1 MENLIVFILNVLVQS
16 VMYTYFSLTMTKLF
30 SKEKC
35 DALHKV
41 LATIFI
47 IISLCIIYFL
57 KSVTSNG
64 STAFIVFATLH
75 WLIVFAILKNKAFT
89 SLIIIIFASI
99 LSAITELII
108 MSVGLIIF
116 KTNALELTNYPYKL
130 LILLV
135 VQTIFAIILTKLLY
149 IFLSKR
155 PQILYKIDTI
165 NTKQLCTF
173 IIALIICIF
182 PQMILFVINDYNYPP
197 ILLITNCLQFIIVCI
212 FIFSYLKKSIE
223 HEKVQSD
230 LFTSELHNKTLVGM
244 VDGVRTLKHDY
255 NNIMQALNGYVS
267 TKQYDKLQEHINQ
280 VLKECNV
287 VNNLSV
293 IDPKIFNDPAIYGI
307 VGSKFFIANKEDIT
321 FEFDVTTNIAQI
333 QFPMPNLSRILGIL
347 LDNAIEATRKAN
359 SKYVRLEFKYDKRK
373 CADIIK
379 VINTYDTTININLNE
394 IYNKGFST
402 KEVKSGIGLWE
413 VKKLVN
419 KNKNSQIYAT
429 IENNKFVQNLII
441 EKVD

>member
-1 MENLIVFILNVLVQS
+1 MENLIVFILNVLIQTI
-16 VMYTYFSLTMTKLF
+16 MYGYFILCSAKVLTSLNFNKSQKILLLIGIFVAGSISQFLKNIIPGINILIYLIGLFVVILTTLKIETFKAALLVIITEVYFAIIELISIFIGKTFLKINMSSLTTQSHLLF
-30 SKEKC
+30 VMIQI
-35 DALHKV
+35 V
-41 LATIFI
+41 LALCTTKILFMLFDKKKQNWNTFQNI
-47 IISLCIIYFL
+47 NSKQIIAFIISL
-57 KSVTSNG
+57 
-64 STAFIVFATLH
+64 
-75 WLIVFAILKNKAFT
+75 
-89 SLIIIIFASI
+89 
-99 LSAITELII
+99 
-108 MSVGLIIF
+108 
-116 KTNALELTNYPYKL
+116 
-130 LILLV
+130 
-135 VQTIFAIILTKLLY
+135 
-149 IFLSKR
+149 
-155 PQILYKIDTI
+155 
-165 NTKQLCTF
+165 
-173 IIALIICIF
+173 IICVF
-182 PQMILFVINDYNYPP
+182 PQMILFVINDYSYSPT
-197 ILLITNCLQFIIVCI
+197 LLIINCIQFIIVCI

-379 VINTYDTTININLNE
+379 VINTYDTNININLNE

>member
-1 MENLIVFILNVLVQS
+1 MENLIVFILNVLIQTI
-16 VMYTYFSLTMTKLF
+16 MYGYFILCSAKVLTSLNFNKSQKILLLIGIFVAGSISQFLKNIIPGINILIYLIGLFVVILTTLKIETFKAALLVIITEVYFAIIELISIFIGKTFLKINISSLTTQSHLLF
-30 SKEKC
+30 VMIQI
-35 DALHKV
+35 V
-41 LATIFI
+41 LALCTTKILFMLFDKKKQNWNTFQNI
-47 IISLCIIYFL
+47 NSKQIIAFIISL
-57 KSVTSNG
+57 
-64 STAFIVFATLH
+64 
-75 WLIVFAILKNKAFT
+75 
-89 SLIIIIFASI
+89 
-99 LSAITELII
+99 
-108 MSVGLIIF
+108 
-116 KTNALELTNYPYKL
+116 
-130 LILLV
+130 
-135 VQTIFAIILTKLLY
+135 
-149 IFLSKR
+149 
-155 PQILYKIDTI
+155 
-165 NTKQLCTF
+165 
-173 IIALIICIF
+173 IICVF
-182 PQMILFVINDYNYPP
+182 PQMILFVINDYSYSPT
-197 ILLITNCLQFIIVCI
+197 LLIINCLQFIIVCI

-379 VINTYDTTININLNE
+379 VINTYDTNININLNE

>member
-1 MENLIVFILNVLVQS
+1 MENLIVFILNVLIQTI
-16 VMYTYFSLTMTKLF
+16 MYGYFIFCS
-30 SKEKC
+30 
-35 DALHKV
+35 AKV
-41 LATIFI
+41 LTSLNFNKSQKILLLIGIFVAGSISQFLKKMVPGTNMLIYLLCLFIAIISTLRTNAFKTVLIVIITAVYFAIIELITIFI
-47 IISLCIIYFL
+47 GKIFLKINISSLTTQTSFILVTIQLFLSLIVTKILFAFLEKRYQNWESLKNINSKQIIAFIISL
-57 KSVTSNG
+57 
-64 STAFIVFATLH
+64 
-75 WLIVFAILKNKAFT
+75 
-89 SLIIIIFASI
+89 
-99 LSAITELII
+99 
-108 MSVGLIIF
+108 
-116 KTNALELTNYPYKL
+116 
-130 LILLV
+130 
-135 VQTIFAIILTKLLY
+135 
-149 IFLSKR
+149 
-155 PQILYKIDTI
+155 
-165 NTKQLCTF
+165 
-173 IIALIICIF
+173 IICVF
-182 PQMILFVINDYNYPP
+182 PQMILFVINDYSYSPT
-197 ILLITNCLQFIIVCI
+197 LLIINCIQFIIVCI

-379 VINTYDTTININLNE
+379 VINTYDTNININLNE

>member
-1 MENLIVFILNVLVQS
+1 MENLIVFILNVLIQTI
-16 VMYTYFSLTMTKLF
+16 MYGYFILCSAKVLTSLNFNKSQKILLLIGIFVAGSISQFLKNIIPGINILIYLIGLFVVILTTLKIETFKAALLVIITEVYFAIIELISIFIGKTFLKINISSLTTQSHLLF
-30 SKEKC
+30 VMIQI
-35 DALHKV
+35 V
-41 LATIFI
+41 LALCTTKILFMLFDKKKQNWNTFQNI
-47 IISLCIIYFL
+47 NSKQIIAFIISL
-57 KSVTSNG
+57 
-64 STAFIVFATLH
+64 
-75 WLIVFAILKNKAFT
+75 
-89 SLIIIIFASI
+89 
-99 LSAITELII
+99 
-108 MSVGLIIF
+108 
-116 KTNALELTNYPYKL
+116 
-130 LILLV
+130 
-135 VQTIFAIILTKLLY
+135 
-149 IFLSKR
+149 
-155 PQILYKIDTI
+155 
-165 NTKQLCTF
+165 
-173 IIALIICIF
+173 IICVF
-182 PQMILFVINDYNYPP
+182 PQMILFVINDYSYSLT
-197 ILLITNCLQFIIVCI
+197 LLIINCIQFIIVCI

-359 SKYVRLEFKYDKRK
+359 NKYVRLEFKYDKRK
-373 CADIIK
+373 CADVIK
-379 VINTYDTTININLNE
+379 VINTYDTNININLNE

>member
-1 MENLIVFILNVLVQS
+1 MENLIVFILNVLIQTI
-16 VMYTYFSLTMTKLF
+16 MYGYFILCS
-30 SKEKC
+30 
-35 DALHKV
+35 AKV
-41 LATIFI
+41 LTSLNFNKSQKILLLIGIFVAGSISQFLKQMVSGTNMLIYLLCLFIAIICTLRTNTFKTVLIVIVTAVYFAIIELITIFI
-47 IISLCIIYFL
+47 GKTFLKIDISSLTIQTSFVLVIIQLFLSLIVTKILFTFLEKRYQNWESLKNINSKQIIAFIISL
-57 KSVTSNG
+57 
-64 STAFIVFATLH
+64 
-75 WLIVFAILKNKAFT
+75 
-89 SLIIIIFASI
+89 
-99 LSAITELII
+99 
-108 MSVGLIIF
+108 
-116 KTNALELTNYPYKL
+116 
-130 LILLV
+130 
-135 VQTIFAIILTKLLY
+135 
-149 IFLSKR
+149 
-155 PQILYKIDTI
+155 
-165 NTKQLCTF
+165 
-173 IIALIICIF
+173 IICVF
-182 PQMILFVINDYNYPP
+182 PQMILFVINDYSYSPT
-197 ILLITNCLQFIIVCI
+197 LLIINCIQFIIVCI

-379 VINTYDTTININLNE
+379 VINTYDTNININLNE

>member
-1 MENLIVFILNVLVQS
+1 MENLIVFILNVLIQTI
-16 VMYTYFSLTMTKLF
+16 MYGYFILCSAKVLTSLNFNKSQKILLLIGIFVAGSISQFLKNIIPGINILIYLIGLFVVILTTLKIETFKAALLVIITEVYFAIIELIIIFIGKTFLKINISSLTTQSHLLF
-30 SKEKC
+30 VMIQI
-35 DALHKV
+35 V
-41 LATIFI
+41 LALCTTKILFMLFDKKKQNWNTFQNI
-47 IISLCIIYFL
+47 NSKQIIAFIISL
-57 KSVTSNG
+57 
-64 STAFIVFATLH
+64 
-75 WLIVFAILKNKAFT
+75 
-89 SLIIIIFASI
+89 
-99 LSAITELII
+99 
-108 MSVGLIIF
+108 
-116 KTNALELTNYPYKL
+116 
-130 LILLV
+130 
-135 VQTIFAIILTKLLY
+135 
-149 IFLSKR
+149 
-155 PQILYKIDTI
+155 
-165 NTKQLCTF
+165 
-173 IIALIICIF
+173 IICVF
-182 PQMILFVINDYNYPP
+182 PQMILFVINDYSYSPT
-197 ILLITNCLQFIIVCI
+197 LLIINCLQFIIVCI

-359 SKYVRLEFKYDKRK
+359 NKYVRLEFKYDKRK
-373 CADIIK
+373 CADVIK
-379 VINTYDTTININLNE
+379 VINTYDTNTNININLNE

>member
-1 MENLIVFILNVLVQS
+1 MENLIVFILNVLIQTI
-16 VMYTYFSLTMTKLF
+16 MYGYFILCSAKVLTSLNFNKSQKILLLIGIFVAGSISQFLKNIIPGINILIYLIGLFVVILTTLKIETFKAALLVIITEVYFAIIELISIFIGKTFLKINISSLTTQSHLLF
-30 SKEKC
+30 VMIQI
-35 DALHKV
+35 V
-41 LATIFI
+41 LALCTTKILFMLFDKKKQNWNTFQNI
-47 IISLCIIYFL
+47 NSKQIIAFIISL
-57 KSVTSNG
+57 
-64 STAFIVFATLH
+64 
-75 WLIVFAILKNKAFT
+75 
-89 SLIIIIFASI
+89 
-99 LSAITELII
+99 
-108 MSVGLIIF
+108 
-116 KTNALELTNYPYKL
+116 
-130 LILLV
+130 
-135 VQTIFAIILTKLLY
+135 
-149 IFLSKR
+149 
-155 PQILYKIDTI
+155 
-165 NTKQLCTF
+165 
-173 IIALIICIF
+173 IICVF
-182 PQMILFVINDYNYPP
+182 PQMILFVINDYSYSPT
-197 ILLITNCLQFIIVCI
+197 LLIINCIQFIIVCI

-321 FEFDVTTNIAQI
+321 FEFDVTINIAQI

-379 VINTYDTTININLNE
+379 VINTYDTNININLNE

>member
-1 MENLIVFILNVLVQS
+1 MENLIVFILNVLIQTI
-16 VMYTYFSLTMTKLF
+16 MYGYFILCSAKVLTSLNFNKSQKILLLIGIFVAGSISQFLKNIIPGINILIYLIGLFVVILTTLKIETFKAALLVIITEVYFAIIELISIFIGKTFLKINISSLTTQSHLLF
-30 SKEKC
+30 VMIQI
-35 DALHKV
+35 V
-41 LATIFI
+41 LALCTTKILFMLFDKKKQNWNTFQNI
-47 IISLCIIYFL
+47 NSKQIIAFIISL
-57 KSVTSNG
+57 
-64 STAFIVFATLH
+64 
-75 WLIVFAILKNKAFT
+75 
-89 SLIIIIFASI
+89 
-99 LSAITELII
+99 
-108 MSVGLIIF
+108 
-116 KTNALELTNYPYKL
+116 
-130 LILLV
+130 
-135 VQTIFAIILTKLLY
+135 
-149 IFLSKR
+149 
-155 PQILYKIDTI
+155 
-165 NTKQLCTF
+165 
-173 IIALIICIF
+173 IICVF
-182 PQMILFVINDYNYPP
+182 PQMILFVINDYSYSPT
-197 ILLITNCLQFIIVCI
+197 LLIINCLQFIIVCI

-359 SKYVRLEFKYDKRK
+359 NKYVRLEFKYDKRK
-373 CADIIK
+373 CADVIK
-379 VINTYDTTININLNE
+379 VINTYDTNININLNE